1 MSDTQLVKI
10 LICAMGGEGGGVL
23 MNWIVN
29 AAWQKGYPV
38 QATSVP
44 GVAQRTGA
52 TTYYIEMLPEILAVG
67 SPQPVFALIPT
78 AGEVD
83 ILIAT
88 EAAEAARAAGNGLV
102 TPDRT
107 HLIASTSRVYLMP
120 EKLAMTDGRIDNDQI
135 ATILDKCAHKSV
147 LFDANQ
153 AAKDAG
159 AIVNAVMLGAI
170 AATGVIGID
179 LDDFIVAI
187 EKEGKAVASNIAGLK
202 SGFAIATGEVTPAK
216 TEQDNIIS
224 ISEDR
229 MQSDFP
235 DSVQPVLVHALKR
248 LTDFQN
254 EAYTS
259 TYLDRLEVF
268 KDNDPDLLEI
278 VAKQL
283 ALRMTY
289 EDIIRVAQA
298 KIRAERFE
306 RIRGETSAQ
315 PGDLVIITEFF
326 KPGIAEVSDMLPSG
340 MAKSLIAWGEKN
352 GKIENFGFGMEV
364 TTTSIIGFLK
374 VWFLAKLKW
383 WRPHSYRWQ
392 VENATIED
400 WLELVESADA
410 LNAGFAMEVAELARL
425 IKGYGSTHRRGV
437 RNYSRIVEELVRPIL
452 TSGTVPGDGIERV
465 REARDAATTDPDGET
480 LDNVLSKLGVSG
492 NLAAE

>member
-1 MSDTQLVKI
+1 
-10 LICAMGGEGGGVL
+10 
-23 MNWIVN
+23 
-29 AAWQKGYPV
+29 
-38 QATSVP
+38 
-44 GVAQRTGA
+44 
-52 TTYYIEMLPEILAVG
+52 
-67 SPQPVFALIPT
+67 
-78 AGEVD
+78 
-83 ILIAT
+83 
-88 EAAEAARAAGNGLV
+88 
-102 TPDRT
+102 
-107 HLIASTSRVYLMP
+107 
-120 EKLAMTDGRIDNDQI
+120 
-135 ATILDKCAHKSV
+135 
-147 LFDANQ
+147 
-153 AAKDAG
+153 
-159 AIVNAVMLGAI
+159 
-170 AATGVIGID
+170 
-179 LDDFIVAI
+179 
-187 EKEGKAVASNIAGLK
+187 
-202 SGFAIATGEVTPAK
+202 
-216 TEQDNIIS
+216 
-224 ISEDR
+224 
-229 MQSDFP
+229 
-235 DSVQPVLVHALKR
+235 VLVHALKR

>member
-52 TTYYIEMLPEILAVG
+52 TTYYIEMLPEVLAVG

-202 SGFAIATGEVTPAK
+202 SGFSIATGEVTPAK

-383 WRPHSYRWQ
+383 WRPRSYRWQ